1 MEAWFPLVVSMW
13 IHLDKCQLPSSTD
26 FPSPYESA
34 TATWKSLLPYIQC
47 ATLLHPLPHEYWNNK
62 YHGDTST
69 SHMSVVWN
77 RWKFWNFN
85 SKGIWVRNHQRKAIR
100 WQLKEVRS
108 SSNHWCLMAIEIG
121 LVIVKHVTIE
131 TFNPFRLSLST
142 WQLKLLI
149 AFGRQLY
156 NQLVGDCNFLI
167 TFSL

>member
-1 MEAWFPLVVSMW
+1 
-13 IHLDKCQLPSSTD
+13 
-26 FPSPYESA
+26 
-34 TATWKSLLPYIQC
+34 
-47 ATLLHPLPHEYWNNK
+47 
-62 YHGDTST
+62 
-69 SHMSVVWN
+69 
-77 RWKFWNFN
+77 
-85 SKGIWVRNHQRKAIR
+85 
-100 WQLKEVRS
+100 
-108 SSNHWCLMAIEIG
+108 LMAIEIG